1 MSARLSVGTLPLLHA
16 KHTEKLAKVNN
27 WELAHQANVRND
39 RRPRA
44 ACPCPQPELGNP
56 ACPAPRALWS
66 DRSRALA
73 SWAFANGRKASGA
86 MSSHQKRFRGRV
98 AAETQTA
105 AKKRETIKKITSG
118 VGLCSP
124 KCSTYISHHQVTG
137 GRALYSIDSPSTQ
150 TPTRVRRKSTPS
162 SPPPDESP
170 RDTYQKHTRTHTCTL
185 LMSLARACTL
195 YSGCMAFVCTCLRA
209 CDFSASR
216 ARLARRAWAISIQ
229 PASSIDASVSALC
242 VAAYDAHALAQWF
255 WK

>member
-1 MSARLSVGTLPLLHA
+1 MGNWPKLQAKCEMVDAPPPEPPAHSQSLGTRRAQGALERSLSRISLLGIC
-16 KHTEKLAKVNN
+16 KRTQSVRSYVEPSKKISWTSSRGNGGEKT
-27 WELAHQANVRND
+27 RNYSRKKNEIT
-39 RRPRA
+39 RRP
-44 ACPCPQPELGNP
+44 
-56 ACPAPRALWS
+56 
-66 DRSRALA
+66 
-73 SWAFANGRKASGA
+73 
-86 MSSHQKRFRGRV
+86 
-98 AAETQTA
+98 
-105 AKKRETIKKITSG
+105 

-137 GRALYSIDSPSTQ
+137 GRALYSIDSHSTQ